1 MEGKRRDNVSLG
13 LHHTGKID
21 SGKTWGMSGG
31 LERKDGS
38 CKVASAQHKN
48 VSIRGGY
55 SLCQGLCLTL

>member
-13 LHHTGKID
+13 LHQTGETN
-21 SGKTWGMSGG
+21 SRKTWGMSGG

-38 CKVASAQHKN
+38 CKVASAQHKK

-55 SLCQGLCLTL
+55 ILFQC